1 MNFPQLLSLIAGVAL
16 LAGCA
21 SSAPRELVGAREAYR
36 RASTG
41 SAATVAPADLH
52 VAKKALDQAEK
63 SFKDDADSFRTR
75 DLSYVA
81 QRKSEIAEARASI
94 LTGQK
99 TQVRANA
106 DYQAT
111 QGAMAAE
118 TRQDLSEARQAL
130 ASSERAG
137 ERRLERFSN
146 EQEARAAAEQQTAVA
161 QERLSAERQARTTAD
176 QARTAA
182 DQQARAAA
190 DQARAAADQ
199 ARVAAEQQAAALQA
213 ALAKL
218 AAVREEPR
226 GMVIT
231 LSGSVLFASNRS
243 ALLPEAR
250 RRLDQVAEVL
260 LTTRERTLIVE
271 GHTDSQGSDERN
283 MVLSQARADAV
294 RGYLVGKDYQADLV
308 TARGMGEG
316 QPVADNTSAEGR
328 ANNRRVEIVVQREP
342 HASR

>member
-1 MNFPQLLSLIAGVAL
+1 MTLNQLLAIIAGAAL

-52 VAKKALDQAEK
+52 VARKALDQAEK

-75 DLSYVA
+75 DLAYVA
-81 QRKSEIAEARASI
+81 QRRSEIAEARASI
-94 LTGQK
+94 VTGQK

-111 QGAMAAE
+111 QGALAAE

-137 ERRLERFSN
+137 ERRLERLSS
-146 EQEARAAAEQQTAVA
+146 EQEARAAAEQQAAVA
-161 QERLSAERQARTTAD
+161 RERLTAEQQARTTAD
-176 QARTAA
+176 QARTVA

-190 DQARAAADQ
+190 DQARA
-199 ARVAAEQQAAALQA
+199 AAEQQAAALQA

-260 LTTRERTLIVE
+260 LTTRERTLVVE
-271 GHTDSQGSDERN
+271 GHTDSQGSDQRN
-283 MVLSQARADAV
+283 LVLSQARADAV
-294 RGYLVGKDYQADLV
+294 RSYLVGKDYQADLV

-316 QPVADNTSAEGR
+316 QPVADNTTPEGR